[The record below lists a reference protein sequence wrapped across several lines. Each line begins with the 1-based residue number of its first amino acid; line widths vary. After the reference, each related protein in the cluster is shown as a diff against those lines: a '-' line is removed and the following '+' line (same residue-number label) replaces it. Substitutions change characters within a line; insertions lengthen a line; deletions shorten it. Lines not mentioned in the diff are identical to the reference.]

1 MSQVTE
7 FQTRRG
13 ERRSGEDRRSGVER
27 RHGER
32 RRRAVATA
40 AERRTGPDRRQGV
53 RRSGLVRRR
62 IADRRG
68 DDGRRARLEL
78 SAGDRARARRL
89 PEAFV
94 TAKGTP
100 AERIAEVVHRM
111 WTECPAPVRAGI
123 AEGVLPIL
131 RPLLAARATVT
142 PELRDRCEEVVAR
155 WLARVA

>member
-13 ERRSGEDRRSGVER
+13 ERRSEGDRRSGVER
-27 RHGER
+27 RRGER
-32 RRRAVATA
+32 RRRTVAMA
-40 AERRTGPDRRQGV
+40 DERRGGMARRQGV

-68 DDGRRARLEL
+68 DYGRRARLEL

-89 PEAFV
+89 PEAFL
-94 TAKGTP
+94 TAAGTP
-100 AERIAEVVHRM
+100 AERIADVVHKM
-111 WTECPAPVRAGI
+111 WAECPAPVRAGI

-131 RPLLAARATVT
+131 RPLAVT
-142 PELRDRCEEVVAR
+142 RVAVSQELRDRCEEVVAR